1 MLYSINIYA
10 IHVEKNTSRSFLSND
25 VTISNVV
32 ELLIAKIVWLS
43 LDMSFMSL
51 SGMSI
56 NVQHP
61 LIKKLYVLNR

>member
-1 MLYSINIYA
+1 MSY
-10 IHVEKNTSRSFLSND
+10 TSRSFLSND

-51 SGMSI
+51 SVMST

-61 LIKKLYVLNR
+61 SIKK